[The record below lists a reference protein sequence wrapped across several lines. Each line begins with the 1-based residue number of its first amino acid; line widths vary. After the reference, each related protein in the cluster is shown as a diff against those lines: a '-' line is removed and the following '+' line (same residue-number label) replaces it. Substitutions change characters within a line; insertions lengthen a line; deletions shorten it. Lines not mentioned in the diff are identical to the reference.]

1 MKTFPLHPLFLRIFE
16 ANGVVIDVTPDGD
29 EMVIQTES
37 GAEIVG
43 TICDANNK
51 PDGRVE
57 SLGESRRKWSW
68 IYPKD
73 LNRDLGEVIPYFV
86 TQKEKNAIYLGIQ
99 MWNMALDK
107 ARRAHASLM
116 GTIMHLNKEKTRTEH
131 EMAVIYLSGKG

>member
-1 MKTFPLHPLFLRIFE
+1 MKTCHPDFIRIFE
-16 ANGVVIDVTPDGD
+16 ANGVVIDVTSDGD

-51 PDGRVE
+51 PNGCVE

-73 LNRDLGEVIPYFV
+73 LNKELEEVIPSYV
-86 TQKEKNAIYLGIQ
+86 TQKEKNAIGLGMK
-99 MWNMALDK
+99 MWDMALDG
-107 ARRAHASLM
+107 ARNAHMSLPASAMTLSKIKM
-116 GTIMHLNKEKTRTEH
+116 RTEH
-131 EMAVIYLSGKG
+131 EMAVIYLSGEK